1 MIVQWT
7 ESVAC
12 TSGNACRVCRNL
24 AGGREFRESLGRV
37 FALPDGAPDFE
48 CPHGKPWGC
57 RGPAAIVSGSQQ
69 PDAWAECDECDH
81 QDWPSGG
88 ARSCNLI
95 DGCTPCR
102 LGALLRAGGP
112 WPDGCPRKTKE

>member
-1 MIVQWT
+1 MGR
-7 ESVAC
+7 AF
-12 TSGNACRVCRNL
+12 RV
-24 AGGREFRESLGRV
+24 SLSRV
-37 FALPDGAPDFE
+37 FVMPADAPDFE
-48 CPHGKPWGC
+48 CPYGKSWGWCGPGATADALNADPW
-57 RGPAAIVSGSQQ
+57 
-69 PDAWAECDECDH
+69 ETCDECDH